1 MALSTKK
8 QGPFFCLAC
17 NKELQFKTYN
27 HYHKFCDN
35 ACQGQLKSR
44 ITSERD
50 KHLFTEGKLKSRP
63 AIKRQITEAKG
74 YICEKC
80 GLGNEW
86 QGASI
91 TLQVD
96 HISGDPYDNSPSNLR
111 LLCPNCHSQTATFG
125 SKNKGNGRWSK
136 ENLARYYPKAG

>member
-1 MALSTKK
+1 MELSTKK
-8 QGPFFCLAC
+8 KGPFFCLAC
-17 NKELQFKTYN
+17 NKEILFKGYTYT
-27 HYHKFCDN
+27 HKFCDN
-35 ACQGQLKSR
+35 YCQGQLKSR
-44 ITSERD
+44 MVLEKNKI
-50 KHLFTEGKLKSRP
+50 LFNEGKLKNRGS
-63 AIKRQITEAKG
+63 IKKQILQDKEC
-74 YICEKC
+74 ICEKC

-86 QGASI
+86 QGEPI

-111 LLCPNCHSQTATFG
+111 LLCPNCHSQTSTFG